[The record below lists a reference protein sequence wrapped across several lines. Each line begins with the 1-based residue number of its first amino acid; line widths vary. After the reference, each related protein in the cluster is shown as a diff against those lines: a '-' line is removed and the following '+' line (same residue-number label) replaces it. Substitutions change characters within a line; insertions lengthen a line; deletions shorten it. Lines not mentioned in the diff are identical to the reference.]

1 MLKKYQSCQID
12 IKGCINCGCDQFSQK
27 SVIDTELAEC
37 WGLSIQERQWLD
49 EREGHYCLGCK
60 MTKRVRML
68 LWSIKKL
75 SRPSEEF
82 KVLHL
87 NQTNNLS
94 EALRKVGQLTETT
107 YQPKEPLGK
116 TVGGLLNQ
124 DICRLTFRNSQFDL
138 VIHSEILEHLH
149 DYQQALSEVQRV
161 LKPGGIQIYTVPIL
175 FSRITRRR
183 SKLDDIKRTI
193 DVLPPSFHGCER
205 EFPVVWEFGIDF
217 FEEKTNG
224 DDQIHFDDYW
234 YNQTVFTLIKIKP
247 G

>member
-12 IKGCINCGCDQFSQK
+12 IKGCINCGCEQFSQK
-27 SVIDTELAEC
+27 LVIDTELAKC
-37 WGLSIQERQWLD
+37 WDLSIQEREWLN

-75 SRPSEEF
+75 SRPSKEF

-94 EALRKVGQLTETT
+94 SALREVSQVTETIF
-107 YQPKEPLGK
+107 QPEEPFGK
-116 TVGGLLNQ
+116 TIGGLLNQ
-124 DICRLTFRNSQFDL
+124 DICRLTFRSSQFDL
-138 VIHSEILEHLH
+138 AIHSEILEHLH

-175 FSRITRRR
+175 FSRMTRRR
-183 SKLDDIKRTI
+183 SKLDETKKTI
-193 DVLPPSFHGCER
+193 NVLPSSFHGCEK
-205 EFPVVWEFGIDF
+205 EFPVIWEFGSDF
-217 FEEKTNG
+217 FEAKTN
-224 DDQIHFDDYW
+224 DDEQKMKLCID
-234 YNQTVFTLIKIKP
+234 
-247 G
+247 